1 MKTNI
6 KRATIYF
13 DTELHT
19 VLKMKA
25 AQMEKTVSELVNI
38 AIRQSLAEDWED
50 LAAFEERKNEPNLD
64 FEDVLNELKK
74 IGKI

>member
-13 DTELHT
+13 DPELHT

-50 LAAFEERKNEPNLD
+50 LSAFEERKNEPNLD

-74 IGKI
+74 NGKI